1 MIMMYMNDMSL
12 PQMMLG
18 TDLGTSKGSRVLG
31 PPMLKSFSDRCD
43 TYFKI
48 HIFQN
53 CLIAIQIRVFGG
65 IEMQSTPVEGAS
77 V

>member
-1 MIMMYMNDMSL
+1 MMYMNDMSL

-18 TDLGTSKGSRVLG
+18 TDLETSKGSRDLE

-43 TYFKI
+43 AYFNI

-53 CLIAIQIRVFGG
+53 CLIAVQICVFDG
-65 IEMQSTPVEGAS
+65 IEM
-77 V
+77 